1 MEKTTRE
8 NVEND
13 YKEAIRAKYRKEKEG
28 GEYYDF
34 LAVPGQAS
42 LRDLCWKIF
51 RSNPKYDDLKV
62 YSDFFKLEFD
72 PKEENTSTT
81 YTDKFRKVGTFYK
94 EGKKPAKNSTI
105 ELAAILVDF
114 EPRPFNKFRIHNLYK
129 DEIQNEDAN
138 NSEIPNQQ
146 KAQNESSGD
155 LEIFLDEKER
165 EKGIEK
171 GTVWENEKVE
181 EIEKEEV
188 EEREQVNE
196 EEIENT
202 IEEIEPNLNSI
213 NAFVA
218 IQENPRI
225 KLGKLGKLG
234 PRIKNTIIGVALV
247 LCIGF
252 PVIFFAFPEK
262 GCMQWTGNNY
272 EIVDCDLSAS
282 DNNVV
287 LLDPNQ
293 INLKRIKVC
302 DTTPFFKNDKAVV
315 FYARSRDSLECF
327 NQIGYHPE
335 RPSLYLKPI
344 TSHMINKYIKK

>member
-8 NVEND
+8 NVENE

-34 LAVPGQAS
+34 LDVPGQAS

-62 YSDFFKLEFD
+62 YSDFFKFEFD

-81 YTDKFRKVGTFYK
+81 YTDKFRKVGAFYK

-105 ELAAILVDF
+105 ELAAILIDF
-114 EPRPFNKFRIHNLYK
+114 EPRPFNKFRIHNLYR
-129 DEIQNEDAN
+129 DETQNDHTN
-138 NSEIPNQQ
+138 NSIISNQQ
-146 KAQNESSGD
+146 TGQNDTSGD
-155 LEIFLDEKER
+155 LGVFLDKKES

-171 GTVWENEKVE
+171 GIVGEQEEECENVNENESKE
-181 EIEKEEV
+181 EIEELRESTFEEV
-188 EEREQVNE
+188 K
-196 EEIENT
+196 
-202 IEEIEPNLNSI
+202 PKLNAI

-218 IQENPRI
+218 FKKNPPN
-225 KLGKLGKLG
+225 KLNR
-234 PRIKNTIIGVALV
+234 RIKNTIIGLALV

-252 PVIFFAFPEK
+252 PVIFFAFPDK

-272 EIVDCDLSAS
+272 EVVDCDLKAP
-282 DNNVV
+282 DNNIE
-287 LLDPNQ
+287 LLDRNL

-302 DTTPFFKNDKAVV
+302 DTTTFFKSGKSVV
-315 FYARSRDSLECF
+315 FYARSGDSLECF

-335 RPSLYLKPI
+335 RPSQYLRPMTRYMIGKYVRNKPC
-344 TSHMINKYIKK
+344 K